1 MAVSNCFCLLVCWFI
16 LALEL
21 KRQREPYFFELE
33 SNLNISRTLKW
44 NSQAAI
50 MMSPKETAQMLFFSL
65 STYSLQWHIPKPGD
79 RYWTWKLAGN
89 LSDRVLIGFNFESD
103 WSKRWGKFSRPT
115 TDCSQRRPMQFQI
128 NFSSQRKLVPF
139 ASMSLHTEDSLNFV
153 N

>member
-1 MAVSNCFCLLVCWFI
+1 MAVSNYFCLLVCWFI

-65 STYSLQWHIPKPGD
+65 STYSLQWHIPKLGD
-79 RYWTWKLAGN
+79 R
-89 LSDRVLIGFNFESD
+89 
-103 WSKRWGKFSRPT
+103 
-115 TDCSQRRPMQFQI
+115 
-128 NFSSQRKLVPF
+128 
-139 ASMSLHTEDSLNFV
+139 
-153 N
+153 